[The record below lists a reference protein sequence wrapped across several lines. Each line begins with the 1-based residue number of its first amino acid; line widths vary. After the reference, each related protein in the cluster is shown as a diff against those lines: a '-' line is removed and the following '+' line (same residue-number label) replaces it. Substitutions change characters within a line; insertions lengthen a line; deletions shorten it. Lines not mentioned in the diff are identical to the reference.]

1 MPTRLAPDSRSC
13 IRANAASYLQAG
25 LTASQSEESNMLI
38 RNTLYNL
45 LGLGLPMLVAIGSM
59 PVLIHLLG
67 EERFGI
73 LTLIWAVVSYF
84 GLFDLGLGRALT
96 LQISQLMADKREED
110 IASLIYTSLILMT
123 GLGLLAGVIMWF
135 GADWGAARMAAG
147 NRLEIAGSV
156 KIMAV
161 AMPFIVLTSG
171 LRGILEA
178 RSAFGIINLIRLPMG
193 MFTFL
198 GPLAVVLWYKND
210 LIAVTAAL
218 TLGRAVAC
226 IAHFYYAARSL
237 PGMLADRRYRR
248 ELVKVLI
255 SSGGWMTV
263 SNVIS
268 PLMGYMDRFLIGAT
282 ISAAAV
288 AYYVTPFEVISKLWI
303 IPGALTAVLFPR
315 FTGELFAQGK
325 ESPALFR
332 KALLVLFLVIYP
344 SALFFGIFSHDFLRL
359 WISPEFA
366 DKSYFLLQVFSLGIM
381 INCMAHIPFTLIQGA
396 GKARVTAMIHLVQF
410 PFFILILWL
419 ATSRYGLVGAV
430 FAWLARMLIDAL
442 IMFVQAANIIDLR
455 QVMQRPLELYGV
467 GVLILLSYLPALVED
482 PQGRAALYL
491 GCIAVMFAYIW
502 LCIATKIERQY
513 VLGKISFLRSGGKHE

>member
-1 MPTRLAPDSRSC
+1 MHLNLK
-13 IRANAASYLQAG
+13 IHY
-25 LTASQSEESNMLI
+25 MLI

-59 PVLIHLLG
+59 PALIHLLG
-67 EERFGI
+67 DERFGM

-96 LQISQLMADKREED
+96 LQISQLIADKRD
-110 IASLIYTSLILMT
+110 ADLPSLIYTSLLIMSALGSFAGMLMW
-123 GLGLLAGVIMWF
+123 L
-135 GADWGAARMAAG
+135 GADWGAAHMAG
-147 NRLEIAGSV
+147 GVNTKEISGSV
-156 KIMAV
+156 KVMAM

-178 RSAFGIINLIRLPMG
+178 RGAFGIINMIRLPMG

-210 LIAVTAAL
+210 LIAVTVAL
-218 TLGRAVAC
+218 TVGRIVAC
-226 IAHFYYAARSL
+226 LAHVYYATRSL
-237 PGMLADRRYRR
+237 PGMLNDRRYRR
-248 ELVKVLI
+248 ELIRGLI

-325 ESPALFR
+325 ESPTLFR
-332 KALLVLFLVIYP
+332 KALLMLFLAIYP
-344 SALFFGIFSHDFLRL
+344 STLFFGIFAQDFLRL
-359 WISPEFA
+359 WINPEFA
-366 DKSYFLLQVFSLGIM
+366 EKSYFLLQVFSQI
-381 INCMAHIPFTLIQGA
+381 
-396 GKARVTAMIHLVQF
+396 
-410 PFFILILWL
+410 
-419 ATSRYGLVGAV
+419 
-430 FAWLARMLIDAL
+430 
-442 IMFVQAANIIDLR
+442 
-455 QVMQRPLELYGV
+455 
-467 GVLILLSYLPALVED
+467 
-482 PQGRAALYL
+482 GRAH
-491 GCIAVMFAYIW
+491 V
-502 LCIATKIERQY
+502 
-513 VLGKISFLRSGGKHE
+513 

>member
-1 MPTRLAPDSRSC
+1 MHLNLK
-13 IRANAASYLQAG
+13 IHY
-25 LTASQSEESNMLI
+25 MLI

-59 PVLIHLLG
+59 PALIHLLG
-67 EERFGI
+67 DERFGM

-96 LQISQLMADKREED
+96 LQISQLMADKRD
-110 IASLIYTSLILMT
+110 ADLPSLIYTSLLIMAA
-123 GLGLLAGVIMWF
+123 LGLFAGMLMWL
-135 GADWGAARMAAG
+135 GADWGAAHMAG
-147 NRLEIAGSV
+147 GVNTGEISGSV
-156 KIMAV
+156 KVMAM

-178 RSAFGIINLIRLPMG
+178 RGAFGIINMIRLPMG

-210 LIAVTAAL
+210 LIAVTVAL
-218 TLGRAVAC
+218 TIGRIVAC
-226 IAHFYYAARSL
+226 LAHVYYAIRSL
-237 PGMLADRRYRR
+237 PGMLNDRRYRR
-248 ELVKVLI
+248 ELIRGLI

-315 FTGELFAQGK
+315 FTGELFANGK
-325 ESPALFR
+325 ESPTIFR
-332 KALLVLFLVIYP
+332 KALLMLFLVIYP
-344 SALFFGIFSHDFLRL
+344 SALFFGIFAQDFLRL
-359 WISPEFA
+359 WINPEFA
-366 DKSYFLLQVFSLGIM
+366 EKSYFLLQVFSLGIM

-396 GKARVTAMIHLVQF
+396 GKVRVTAMIHLVQF

-430 FAWLARMLIDAL
+430 GAWLARMLIDAF
-442 IMFVQAANIIDLR
+442 IMFFQAANVIKMRDVIDQPLR
-455 QVMQRPLELYGV
+455 LCGV
-467 GVLILLSYLPALVED
+467 GILILLSYLPALV
-482 PQGRAALYL
+482 GGLLTRTLLYVC
-491 GCIAVMFAYIW
+491 CIAVMFAYIW
-502 LCIATKIERQY
+502 LCIATKNERQY
-513 VLGKISFLRSGGKHE
+513 VLGKISSRFGGKHDL